1 LGAGLTLVYCKADE
15 VFGIVRGRPL
25 NYVERAKV
33 DAVFYENLTRNK
45 HIVVH
50 GSSKQGKTSLRK
62 TWLGDND
69 YIHIGCLNTMGLVEL
84 NAGILKKA
92 GFKVEQAS
100 TKSTSGANKYNVEIA
115 GKGGLSFIVEASGK
129 GSYARENSSADTV
142 TVKRLEIDLND
153 VNDVIAALREANSPK
168 YIVIEDFHYFPIE
181 TQIAFSMALK
191 LFHEES
197 EYCFVVIGVLRE
209 KNRLVYF
216 NGDLASRVVAIDADE
231 WSQDELLKVVEKG
244 EDLLCVD
251 FHPDFKAGVVA
262 NSQGAVYLVQEACL
276 KVLRAEGI
284 DATQD
289 FRKQIGAGV
298 DARAIIKEVVD
309 EQAGRYTTF
318 IQGVGEGFQ
327 VTALEMYKWLLHAL
341 LNFSND
347 DLSSGIRRADIA
359 AAIKDYHP
367 DGESLNE
374 GNITQALTNISSL
387 QVKKGVRPIVL
398 DYDQTNR
405 VLNVV
410 DRAFLIWL
418 EYQDRN
424 ALLKEI
430 SN

>member
-1 LGAGLTLVYCKADE
+1 MEVCKVDE

-25 NYVERAKV
+25 NYVERDKV
-33 DAVFYENLTRNK
+33 DKVFYDNLTRNK

-69 YIHIGCLNTMGLVEL
+69 YIHIGCLNTMGLAEL
-84 NAGILKKA
+84 HGGILKKA
-92 GFKVEQAS
+92 GFKVEQTS
-100 TKSTSGANKYNVEIA
+100 TKTTAGANKYNVE
-115 GKGGLSFIVEASGK
+115 VSGK
-129 GSYARENSSADTV
+129 GRVPLIAEASARGSYSHEKST
-142 TVKRLEIDLND
+142 TEGITFTRLEVDLGD
-153 VNDVIAALREANSPK
+153 VNDIIAALREARAPK
-168 YIVIEDFHYFPIE
+168 YIVLEDFHYLPID
-181 TQIAFSMALK
+181 TQIAFSSALK

-197 EYCFVVIGVLRE
+197 DFCFIVIGVWRE
-209 KNRLVYF
+209 RNRLIYF

-231 WSQDELLKVVEKG
+231 WSDHELTAVIERGAELLNVSFDEEFKTAVVKN
-244 EDLLCVD
+244 
-251 FHPDFKAGVVA
+251 AQ
-262 NSQGAVYLVQEACL
+262 SAVYLVQEACL
-276 KVLRAEGI
+276 KALKAENI
-284 DATQD
+284 DTTLD
-289 FRKQIGAGV
+289 IKHIVGV
-298 DARAIIKEVVD
+298 GVNARSLIKEVVD

-327 VTALEMYKWLLHAL
+327 ITALEMYKWLLHAI
-341 LNFSND
+341 LNFTD
-347 DLSSGIRRADIA
+347 EALATGLRRTEIA
-359 AAIKDYHP
+359 AAIKEFHP

-418 EYQDRN
+418 SYQDRKS
-424 ALLKEI
+424 LLNEI
-430 SN
+430 VE

>member
-1 LGAGLTLVYCKADE
+1 
-15 VFGIVRGRPL
+15 L

-33 DAVFYENLTRNK
+33 DAVFYDNLTRHK

-69 YIHIGCLNTMGLVEL
+69 YLHIGCLSSMGLADVHG
-84 NAGILKKA
+84 GILKKA
-92 GFKVEQAS
+92 GFKVEQSA
-100 TKSTSGANKYNVEIA
+100 TKSTTGANKYNVEIA
-115 GKGGLSFIVEASGK
+115 GKGGLPFIAEASGK
-129 GSYARENSSADTV
+129 GSYNRENSSVEAVTV
-142 TVKRLEIDLND
+142 TRLEIDLDD
-153 VNDVIAALREANSPK
+153 VNDVIAALQEAGAPR
-168 YIVIEDFHYFPIE
+168 YIVLEDFHYLPIE
-181 TQIAFSMALK
+181 TQIGFSTALK

-197 EYCFVVIGVLRE
+197 DYCFVVIGVWRE
-209 KNRLVYF
+209 RNRLVYF

-231 WSQDELLKVVEKG
+231 WSHEELTEVVERG
-244 EDLLCVD
+244 AGLLNVTFD
-251 FHPDFKAGVVA
+251 SVFRDEVVA
-262 NSQGAVYLVQEACL
+262 NAQSAVYLVQEACL
-276 KVLRAEGI
+276 KVLKAEGVE
-284 DATQD
+284 ATQD
-289 FRKQIGAGV
+289 FHKIVGVGV
-298 DARAIIKEVVD
+298 DARALIKEVVD

-327 VTALEMYKWLLHAL
+327 VTALEMYKWLLHAI
-341 LNFSND
+341 LNFTTD
-347 DLSSGIRRADIA
+347 ALSTGLRRAEIA

-418 EYQDRN
+418 GYQDRN

-430 SN
+430 VT